1 MVLLPDSFFHALAV
15 VCARFLPD
23 PHFAGLGYMA
33 QVLVYDKENN
43 TVASPLYT
51 SGWKYSDW
59 DDNY

>member
-1 MVLLPDSFFHALAV
+1 
-15 VCARFLPD
+15 
-23 PHFAGLGYMA
+23 MA